1 MELEPIVAAAVEHN
15 VILEL
20 NNHSFS
26 PMSARATSAHRER
39 EFAEAAFAAEVE
51 RMFEEDLARSRVWP
65 LASST
70 GSRGGSDS
78 ARASPD

>member
-1 MELEPIVAAAVEHN
+1 MLIDRSIATIGTANFDNWSFRLNFEITAV
-15 VILEL
+15 I
-20 NNHSFS
+20 
-26 PMSARATSAHRER
+26 
-39 EFAEAAFAAEVE
+39 AEAAFAAEVE